1 MRRHEDIPSLYN
13 IVLQNVTNNFKM
25 ESNNR
30 FATLPPNIKD
40 ALRRILLKRGLS
52 GNQLKP
58 LLHPNVKDLD
68 LSDCSKNSGLLMSIQ
83 PLRNLR
89 KLHMNCPRAR
99 PSTRP
104 NQLTTDQLCLIIKNN
119 TNLQSLFLRNIP
131 SITDKVL
138 ECFNINLVELDL
150 GGCENIT
157 DHGVLKVV
165 EKCPNLSSLS
175 FSRTNI
181 TDETLVKLS
190 VSDCKS
196 SLTELNVSGCRFITD
211 QGVEM
216 FLTGLQ
222 SIDQPPVLNILVL
235 HKCPLL
241 TEVSTELIN
250 QFFCD
255 NNVKVKQLSWT
266 IS

>member
-1 MRRHEDIPSLYN
+1 MEAARTSLIMVKLS
-13 IVLQNVTNNFKM
+13 IVFLSLSLTKM
-25 ESNNR
+25 
-30 FATLPPNIKD
+30 L
-40 ALRRILLKRGLS
+40 IL
-52 GNQLKP
+52 
-58 LLHPNVKDLD
+58 
-68 LSDCSKNSGLLMSIQ
+68 
-83 PLRNLR
+83 
-89 KLHMNCPRAR
+89 
-99 PSTRP
+99 
-104 NQLTTDQLCLIIKNN
+104 
-119 TNLQSLFLRNIP
+119 
-131 SITDKVL
+131 
-138 ECFNINLVELDL
+138 
-150 GGCENIT
+150 
-157 DHGVLKVV
+157 GVLKVV

-222 SIDQPPVLNILVL
+222 SMDQPPVLNILVL